1 MGGADDEESGLIVM
15 LTRIVARNFKR
26 FDDVEIGL
34 SSSVVFIGP
43 NNSGKTTALQAL
55 ALWDAG
61 CKQWLA
67 KRQSSGDAAKG
78 VTIGRKDLVYLPLPS
93 SNALWRDLRVREAY
107 REDGKTKPRNV
118 LIEIVVDG
126 LDDEGEWSCGFEFE
140 YASEE
145 FFYCR
150 PLRLHSGDTKKP
162 SRMPVPVKAVQAVEL
177 AFLPPMTGLLME
189 EPLLQPGRVNVLLG
203 SGRSGETLRNLCYSV
218 FERQDGSWEM
228 VVASVK
234 ELFGVRLHEPVF
246 VSQTGTIEVE
256 YEEPRSGA
264 IFPLT
269 SAGLGMQQ
277 TLLLLAYLH
286 LKPRQVLLLD
296 EPDAH
301 LEILRQRQIYQ
312 LLVELAT
319 QQDSQVL
326 CASHSEVVLNE
337 AVERDTVVAFVG
349 KPHVVSGRQGSQIL
363 KALKDIGFEHY
374 VQAEQSGW
382 VLYLEGSTDLA
393 ILRAWAQKLDHPAQ
407 QALSK
412 LYVHYLNTNLPSV
425 ARNHFNAVK
434 EANPQLLG
442 LAIFDKLEREPQGLQ
457 DGFVDLQW
465 SRREIENYLASPEL
479 LLDFARGKQL
489 SDDLIEEAEW
499 RERVDSMRK
508 SIAEVEEATK
518 TLGED
523 LWSPDRKA
531 SEQVLPQ
538 IFQRYRQKCLDV
550 RLPNGKGEYH
560 KLVEYQRPEQIHQD
574 VISMLDA
581 ILKTYQEA
589 TQNARIEKPPR

>member
-1 MGGADDEESGLIVM
+1 M
-15 LTRIVARNFKR
+15 LTKLVVRNFKR
-26 FDDVEIGL
+26 FDDVEIDL
-34 SSSVVFIGP
+34 SSSVVLIGP

-67 KRQSSGDAAKG
+67 KRQPSGDAAKG

-107 REDGKTKPRNV
+107 REDGKTKPKNV
-118 LIEIVVDG
+118 LIEIIVSGVDE
-126 LDDEGEWSCGFEFE
+126 EGEWSCGFEFE

-150 PLRLHSGDTKKP
+150 PLRLNDEKKP
-162 SRMPVPVKAVQAVEL
+162 ARMQVPVKAVETVEL

-203 SGRSGETLRNLCYSV
+203 SGRSGETLRNICYSV
-218 FERQDGSWEM
+218 FERRDGSWDK
-228 VVASVK
+228 VVASVMQ
-234 ELFGVRLHEPVF
+234 LFGVRLRAPVF
-246 VSQTGTIEVE
+246 VSQTGTIEIE
-256 YEEPRSGA
+256 YEEQRSGA
-264 IFPLT
+264 VLPLT

-312 LLVELAT
+312 LLVELSAH
-319 QQDSQVL
+319 QDSQVI

-363 KALKDIGFEHY
+363 KALKDMGFEHY
-374 VQAEQSGW
+374 MQAEQSGW

-393 ILRAWAQKLDHPAQ
+393 ILRAWANKLNHPAQ

-412 LYVHYLNTNLPSV
+412 PYVHYLNTNLPSV
-425 ARNHFNAVK
+425 ARSHFNAVK
-434 EANPQLLG
+434 EANPRLLG
-442 LAIFDKLEREPQGLQ
+442 VAIFDKLEKEPQGVQ
-457 DGFVDLQW
+457 DGLVDLQW
-465 SRREIENYLASPEL
+465 SKREIENYLARPET
-479 LLDFARGKQL
+479 LLDFARGKHH
-489 SDDLIEEAEW
+489 SDDLIEQAEW
-499 RERVDSMRK
+499 QQRTDAMREA
-508 SIAEVEEATK
+508 IAEVEAATQ

-523 LWSPDRKA
+523 LWSDHRKA

-538 IFQRYRQKCLDV
+538 IFQRYRQKCVDV
-550 RLPNGKGEYH
+550 RLPASKGEYH
-560 KLVEYQRPEQIHQD
+560 KLVEYQSTEEIHQD
-574 VISMLDA
+574 VVAMLDA
-581 ILKTYQEA
+581 ILKTYNEA
-589 TQNARIEKPPR
+589 TQNV

>member
-1 MGGADDEESGLIVM
+1 M
-15 LTRIVARNFKR
+15 LTRLTVRNFKR
-26 FDDVEIGL
+26 FEDVQVDL
-34 SSSVVFIGP
+34 STSVVFIGP

-67 KRQSSGDAAKG
+67 KRSQGASSDAAKA
-78 VTIGRKDLVYLPLPS
+78 VTIGRKDLVFLPLPS

-107 REDGKTKPRNV
+107 REDGKTKPKNV
-118 LIEIVVDG
+118 LIEIVVEG
-126 LDDEGEWSCGFEFE
+126 VDEEGAWASGFEFE

-150 PLRLHSGDTKKP
+150 PLRLSDGKKP
-162 SRMPVPVKAVQAVEL
+162 ARMAVPVKSVQAVEL

-218 FERQDGSWEM
+218 FERHDGSWES
-228 VVASVK
+228 VVQSVD
-234 ELFGVRLHEPVF
+234 ELFGVRLKAPVF

-256 YEEPRSGA
+256 YQEVRSGVVL
-264 IFPLT
+264 PLT

-277 TLLLLAYLH
+277 TLLLLVHLH
-286 LKPRQVLLLD
+286 LKPKQLLLLD

-312 LLVELAT
+312 LLVELSGR
-319 QQDSQVL
+319 QGSQVI

-349 KPHVVSGRQGSQIL
+349 KPHTVSGKQGSQIL

-374 VQAEQSGW
+374 MQAEQTGW

-393 ILRAWAQKLDHPAQ
+393 MLRAWAGKLNHPARL
-407 QALSK
+407 ALSK
-412 LYVHYLNTNLPSV
+412 PYIHYLNTNLPST
-425 ARNHFNAVK
+425 ARGHFNAVK
-434 EANPQLLG
+434 EANPRLKG
-442 LAIFDKLEREPQGLQ
+442 LAIFDRLEKEPQGVQ

-465 SRREIENYLASPEL
+465 SRREIENYLAEPEVFRA
-479 LLDFARGKQL
+479 FARGNRI
-489 SDDLIEEAEW
+489 SDDLIEQSEWQQRVEAMDET
-499 RERVDSMRK
+499 
-508 SIAEVEEATK
+508 IAEIEAATQ

-523 LWSPDRKA
+523 LWDPARKA

-538 IFQRYRQKCLDV
+538 IFQRYRQKIQDV
-550 RLPNGKGEYH
+550 RIPASKGEYH
-560 KLVEYQRPEQIHQD
+560 KLVEFQRPESIHSE
-574 VISMLDA
+574 VVYMLDA
-581 ILKTYQEA
+581 ILNTYNEA
-589 TQNARIEKPPR
+589 QQNV

>member
-1 MGGADDEESGLIVM
+1 MGGTNGTYGQEGRLSAM

-34 SSSVVFIGP
+34 SASVVFIGP

-67 KRQSSGDAAKG
+67 KRQSSGDAAKA
-78 VTIGRKDLVYLPLPS
+78 VTIGRKDLVFLPLPS

-118 LIEIVVDG
+118 LIEIVVHG

-150 PLRLHSGDTKKP
+150 PLRMPSGDAKKL
-162 SRMPVPVKAVQAVEL
+162 SRMPVPSKAVQAVEL

-218 FERQDGSWEM
+218 FERQDGSWEK

-234 ELFGVRLHEPVF
+234 ELFGVGLREPVF

-264 IFPLT
+264 VFPLT

-312 LLVELAT
+312 LLVEQAN
-319 QQDSQVL
+319 QQGSQVL

-374 VQAEQSGW
+374 IQAEQSGW

-393 ILRAWAQKLDHPAQ
+393 ILRAWAHKLNHAAVD
-407 QALSK
+407 ALSK
-412 LYVHYLNTNLPSV
+412 PYVHYLNTNLPST
-425 ARNHFNAVK
+425 ARSHFNAVK
-434 EANPQLLG
+434 EANPKLRG
-442 LAIFDKLEREPQGLQ
+442 LAIFDKLDKEPQGLQ
-457 DGFVDLQW
+457 DGFRDVQW
-465 SRREIENYLASPEL
+465 ARREIENYLAAAEI
-479 LLDFARGKQL
+479 LLDFARGRTR
-489 SDDLIEEAEW
+489 SDDLIEEVEW
-499 RERVDSMRK
+499 RERVDAMGQ
-508 SIAEVEEATK
+508 SIKEVEEATQ

-550 RLPNGKGEYH
+550 RLPNGKGEYY
-560 KLVEYQRPEQIHQD
+560 KLVEYQQPANIHQD

-581 ILKTYQEA
+581 IFKIYQEA
-589 TQNARIEKPPR
+589 VKNV

>member
-1 MGGADDEESGLIVM
+1 M
-15 LTRIVARNFKR
+15 LTKLTVRNFKR
-26 FDDVEIGL
+26 FDDVEIDL

-78 VTIGRKDLVYLPLPS
+78 VTIGRKDLVYLPLPA

-107 REDGKTKPRNV
+107 REDGKTKPKNV
-118 LIEIVVDG
+118 LIEIIVDG
-126 LDDEGEWSCGFEFE
+126 VSDDGDWACGFEFE

-150 PLRLHSGDTKKP
+150 PLRVGDGKKP
-162 SRMPVPVKAVQAVEL
+162 ARMAVPVKAVQSVEL

-189 EPLLQPGRVNVLLG
+189 EPLLQPGRINVLLG
-203 SGRSGETLRNLCYSV
+203 SGRSGETLRNICFSV
-218 FERQDGSWEM
+218 FERKDDSWSK
-228 VVASVK
+228 VVESVA
-234 ELFGVRLHEPVF
+234 ELFGVRLREPVF
-246 VSQTGTIEVE
+246 VSQTGTIEVD
-256 YEEPRSGA
+256 YEELRSGA
-264 IFPLT
+264 VLPLT

-286 LKPRQVLLLD
+286 LKPKQVLLLD

-312 LLVELAT
+312 LLVELSG
-319 QQDSQVL
+319 QQGSQVV

-349 KPHVVSGRQGSQIL
+349 RPHVVSGRQGSQIL

-374 VQAEQSGW
+374 IQAEQSGW

-393 ILRAWAQKLDHPAQ
+393 ILRAWAGKLEHPARE
-407 QALSK
+407 ALSK
-412 LYVHYLNTNLPSV
+412 PYIHYLNTNLPSV

-434 EANPQLLG
+434 EANPRLLG
-442 LAIFDKLEREPQGLQ
+442 LAIFDRLEKEPQGLQ
-457 DGFVDLQW
+457 DGFSDLAW
-465 SRREIENYLASPEL
+465 TKREIENYLAGSDVL
-479 LLDFARGKQL
+479 LAFARGNHL
-489 SDDLIEEAEW
+489 SDDLIEQAEW
-499 RERVDSMRK
+499 QSRVDAMK
-508 SIAEVEEATK
+508 EAIAEVEDATR

-523 LWSPDRKA
+523 LWSDDRKA

-538 IFQRYRQKCLDV
+538 IFQRYRQKCVDV
-550 RLPNGKGEYH
+550 RVPAGKGEYH
-560 KLVEYQRPEQIHQD
+560 KLVEYQRREDIHAD
-574 VISMLDA
+574 VFAMLEA
-581 ILKTYQEA
+581 IMKTYSEA
-589 TQNARIEKPPR
+589 IKNV

>member
-1 MGGADDEESGLIVM
+1 M
-15 LTRIVARNFKR
+15 LTKLTVRNFKR
-26 FDDVEIGL
+26 FHDVEIDL

-55 ALWDAG
+55 ALWEAG

-67 KRQSSGDAAKG
+67 KRQSGGDAAKG

-107 REDGKTKPRNV
+107 RENGKTKPKNV
-118 LIEIVVDG
+118 LIEIIVDG
-126 LDDEGEWSCGFEFE
+126 ISEDGDWSCGFEFE

-150 PLRLHSGDTKKP
+150 PLRLSDEKKP
-162 SRMPVPVKAVQAVEL
+162 LRMQVPVTAVQSVEL

-203 SGRSGETLRNLCYSV
+203 SGRSGETLRNICYSV
-218 FERQDGSWEM
+218 FERQDGSWDK
-228 VVASVK
+228 VVASV
-234 ELFGVRLHEPVF
+234 EDLFGVRLKAPVF
-246 VSQTGTIEVE
+246 VGQTGTIEVE
-256 YEEPRSGA
+256 YMEVRSGA
-264 IFPLT
+264 VLPLT

-286 LKPRQVLLLD
+286 LRPRQVLLLD

-312 LLVELAT
+312 LLVELSAS
-319 QQDSQVL
+319 QGSQVI

-374 VQAEQSGW
+374 VQAEQNGW

-393 ILRAWAQKLDHPAQ
+393 FLRAWANKLDHAAR

-412 LYVHYLNTNLPSV
+412 PYVHYLNTNLPST

-434 EANPQLLG
+434 EANSTLLG
-442 LAIFDKLEREPQGLQ
+442 IAIFDKLEREPQGLQ

-465 SRREIENYLASPEL
+465 TKREIENYLATPEVL
-479 LLDFARGKQL
+479 LNFARGYDA
-489 SDDLIEEAEW
+489 SDDLIEQVEW
-499 RERVDSMRK
+499 RQRVDAMQEAIS
-508 SIAEVEEATK
+508 EVEMATQ

-523 LWSPDRKA
+523 LWADNRKA

-550 RLPNGKGEYH
+550 RLPAGKGEYY
-560 KLVEYQRPEQIHQD
+560 KLVEYQKTEHIHKD
-574 VISMLDA
+574 VIQMLDA
-581 ILKTYQEA
+581 ILNTYKEA
-589 TQNARIEKPPR
+589 NKNA

>member
-1 MGGADDEESGLIVM
+1 M
-15 LTRIVARNFKR
+15 LTKLTIRNFKR
-26 FDDVEIGL
+26 FDDVEIDL

-78 VTIGRKDLVYLPLPS
+78 VTIGRKDLVYLPLPA

-107 REDGKTKPRNV
+107 REDGKTKPKNV
-118 LIEIVVDG
+118 LIEIIVTGVSDDG
-126 LDDEGEWSCGFEFE
+126 DWSCGFEFE

-150 PLRLHSGDTKKP
+150 PLRMGDGKKP
-162 SRMPVPVKAVQAVEL
+162 IRMTVPVKAVQSVEL

-203 SGRSGETLRNLCYSV
+203 SGRSGETLRNICYSV
-218 FERQDGSWEM
+218 FERKDDSWGK
-228 VVASVK
+228 VVSSVE
-234 ELFGVRLHEPVF
+234 ELFGVRLREPVF

-256 YEEPRSGA
+256 YEELRSRA
-264 IFPLT
+264 VLPLT

-312 LLVELAT
+312 LLVELSA
-319 QQDSQVL
+319 QQGSQVI

-349 KPHVVSGRQGSQIL
+349 RPHVVSGRQGSQIL

-374 VQAEQSGW
+374 IQAEQSGW

-393 ILRAWAQKLDHPAQ
+393 ILRAWATKLDHPAR

-412 LYVHYLNTNLPSV
+412 PYVHYLNTNLPSV

-442 LAIFDKLEREPQGLQ
+442 LAIFDRLEKGPQGQ
-457 DGFVDLQW
+457 QEGFWDCEW
-465 SRREIENYLASPEL
+465 TKREIENYLANSKL
-479 LLDFARGKQL
+479 LLSFARGNHL
-489 SDDLIEEAEW
+489 SDDLIEQAEW
-499 RERVDSMRK
+499 QSRVDGMEEA
-508 SIAEVEEATK
+508 IAEVEDATR

-523 LWSPDRKA
+523 LWSDDRKA

-538 IFQRYRQKCLDV
+538 VFQRYRQKCVDV
-550 RLPNGKGEYH
+550 RIPSGKGEYH
-560 KLVEYQRPEQIHQD
+560 KLVEYQRREDIHTD
-574 VISMLDA
+574 VVAMLNA
-581 ILKTYQEA
+581 IMKTYNEA
-589 TQNARIEKPPR
+589 IKNV

>member
-1 MGGADDEESGLIVM
+1 M
-15 LTRIVARNFKR
+15 LTKLTVRNFKR

-78 VTIGRKDLVYLPLPS
+78 VTIGRKDLVYLPLPA

-118 LIEIVVDG
+118 LIEIIVDG
-126 LDDEGEWSCGFEFE
+126 LDGDGEWSCGFEFE

-150 PLRLHSGDTKKP
+150 PLRVDDGKKP
-162 SRMPVPVKAVQAVEL
+162 ARMPVPVKSVQSVEL

-189 EPLLQPGRVNVLLG
+189 EPLLQPGRINVLLG
-203 SGRSGETLRNLCYSV
+203 SGRSGETLRNICYSV
-218 FERQDGSWEM
+218 FERQDGGWDK
-228 VVASVK
+228 VVSSVA
-234 ELFGVRLHEPVF
+234 ELFGVRLREPVF
-246 VSQTGTIEVE
+246 VGQTGTIEIE
-256 YEEPRSGA
+256 YEEQRSGVRL
-264 IFPLT
+264 PLT

-286 LKPRQVLLLD
+286 LKPSQVLLLD

-312 LLVELAT
+312 LLVELSAL
-319 QQDSQVL
+319 QGSQVI

-374 VQAEQSGW
+374 MQAEQSGW

-393 ILRAWAQKLDHPAQ
+393 ILRAWANKLEHPARE
-407 QALSK
+407 ALSK
-412 LYVHYLNTNLPSV
+412 PYVHYLNTNLPSV

-434 EANPQLLG
+434 EANPRLLG
-442 LAIFDKLEREPQGLQ
+442 VAVFDKLDKEPQGPQ

-465 SRREIENYLASPEL
+465 SRREIENYVADPAVLMA
-479 LLDFARGKQL
+479 FARGNHS
-489 SDDLIEEAEW
+489 SDDLIEQAEW
-499 RERVDSMRK
+499 EQRVDAMREA
-508 SIAEVEEATK
+508 IAEVETATQ
-518 TLGED
+518 TLGEN
-523 LWSPDRKA
+523 LWSDGRKA

-550 RLPNGKGEYH
+550 RIPVGKGEFH
-560 KLVEYQRPEQIHQD
+560 KLVEYQSAQHIHPD
-574 VISMLDA
+574 VVAMLDA
-581 ILKTYQEA
+581 ILKTYKEA
-589 TQNARIEKPPR
+589 TKHV